1 MNLKSLLAVSRS
13 FFGARGGKPSY
24 AMSEECLLPKFGA
37 SSDQSL
43 PVAGAKAA
51 GPSRGRFRT
60 SFVPKHSDERPR
72 RAVQGELGLEN
83 VRVVRNDLG
92 DADLELVEAKP
103 RRELAREGA
112 SGASIIR
119 SPERGTGW
127 TRMAARFLEVGS
139 GR

>member
-13 FFGARGGKPSY
+13 FFGARGGKPPY
-24 AMSEECLLPKFGA
+24 AMSEESQLPKFGA
-37 SSDQSL
+37 TGSESAAVS
-43 PVAGAKAA
+43 GAKASSA
-51 GPSRGRFRT
+51 ARGRFRT
-60 SFVPKHSDERPR
+60 SFVPKHSEDRPR

>member
-13 FFGARGGKPSY
+13 FFGAKGGKPTY
-24 AMSEECLLPKFGA
+24 AMTEECLLPKFGA
-37 SSDQSL
+37 GGGNSSLVQGADA
-43 PVAGAKAA
+43 PAKA
-51 GPSRGRFRT
+51 RGRFRT
-60 SFVPKHSDERPR
+60 SFVPRHSEDRQPR
-72 RAVQGELGLEN
+72 VVQGELGLEN
-83 VRVVRNDLG
+83 VRVVRNDLR